1 MSKNRIEQYVPRAY
15 EAIKS
20 KHTDIATKYNDDYEV
35 IEGLKGQ
42 IASFGSAINMGNL
55 KSAVAFFSDQ
65 GDAKTQRQNLMK
77 AIYLII
83 NEDKDIDDEKTICK
97 NRSLFE
103 QIVNEKDE
111 NKILEFKSKI
121 LDAAVAVKLAI
132 RMCKLVEEKTE
143 TKDQKAQG
151 AQNG

>member
-1 MSKNRIEQYVPRAY
+1 MGKSRIEEYVPRAY
-15 EAIKS
+15 KAIKS
-20 KHTDIATKYNDDYEV
+20 EHTGIATRIVIGDVEDYEV

-55 KSAVAFFSDQ
+55 KSAVAFFS
-65 GDAKTQRQNLMK
+65 AKGGAQTERQDLMK

-83 NEDKDIDDEKTICK
+83 NKDINIDGDNINCT
-97 NRSLFE
+97 NRSLFD
-103 QIVNEKDE
+103 QIVNVNDE
-111 NKILEFKSKI
+111 DKISEFKEKI

-132 RMCKLVEEKTE
+132 RMCKNVKKKSSSE
-143 TKDQKAQG
+143 G

>member
-1 MSKNRIEQYVPRAY
+1 MGKSRIEEYVPRAY
-15 EAIKS
+15 KAIKS
-20 KHTDIATKYNDDYEV
+20 EHTGIATRIVIGDVEDYEV

-55 KSAVAFFSDQ
+55 KSAVAFFS
-65 GDAKTQRQNLMK
+65 AKGGAQTERQDLMK

-83 NEDKDIDDEKTICK
+83 NENIDIDDEKTVCT
-97 NRSLFE
+97 NRSLFD

-111 NKILEFKSKI
+111 NKILVLKSKI

-132 RMCKLVEEKTE
+132 RMCKLVKEKTRKKE
-143 TKDQKAQG
+143 